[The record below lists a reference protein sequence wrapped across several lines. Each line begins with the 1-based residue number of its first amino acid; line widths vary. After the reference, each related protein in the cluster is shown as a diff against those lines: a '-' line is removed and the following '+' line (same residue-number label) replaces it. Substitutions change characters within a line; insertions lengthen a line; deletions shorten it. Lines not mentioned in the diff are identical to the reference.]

1 MVARKL
7 NLIKRV
13 NLESR
18 KRGTLYRFTLI
29 FLLVSTFSLSQ
40 HLNGLTLNKG
50 KWHSELQ
57 LTEKDVLPFDLVIT
71 KSKGNYRFSVMNG
84 EEEIPLASASVKND
98 SVHVPFSVFNSELV
112 FSVKNKKII
121 EGWWYNYNKGKNY
134 RIAFSAIKQK
144 TKRFT
149 STVNNKTK
157 NAPEISGKWE
167 ITFEPNTNSSY
178 PAVGL
183 FQQSKS
189 TIPGTFLTETG
200 DYRYLAGNTINDSL
214 FLSCF
219 DGSHAFLFKA
229 AFNDGTLDGKFF
241 SGNHWQSLWIGKKN
255 NSFELGDPE
264 KLTYLKENH
273 AFNFNLPDLDGDTL
287 IFPNEDYKNKVVII
301 QIMGS
306 WCPNC
311 LDETRYFKE
320 LYSKYHDRGL
330 EIISIGYET
339 GSSFDDFKRNIE
351 RLKNTLELDFTFLI
365 GGKASKGLAKEHFS
379 MLNNIISFPTTVF
392 IGRDG
397 EVKSVH
403 TGFSGPGTGEYYT
416 EYVNKTNA
424 LIESLL
430 AN

>member
-1 MVARKL
+1 M
-7 NLIKRV
+7 
-13 NLESR
+13 
-18 KRGTLYRFTLI
+18 YRFTLI
-29 FLLVSTFSLSQ
+29 FLFFSTFTIAQNLD
-40 HLNGLTLNKG
+40 GLKLKKG
-50 KWHSELQ
+50 KWHSELK
-57 LTEKDVLPFDLVIT
+57 LIESDILPFELVVSKT
-71 KSKGNYRFSVMNG
+71 KGDYQFSVMNG
-84 EEEIPLASASVKND
+84 EEEIELASPRVVND
-98 SVHVPFSVFNSELV
+98 SVYVPFSVFNSELI
-112 FSVKNKKII
+112 FSVKNKKNI

-134 RIAFSAIKQK
+134 RIAFRAFKKK
-144 TKRFT
+144 TNRFIT
-149 STVNNKTK
+149 SSNQRKK
-157 NAPEISGKWE
+157 DSPDLSGKWE
-167 ITFEPNTNSSY
+167 VTFEPNTNSSY
-178 PAVGL
+178 PAVGI
-183 FQQSKS
+183 FEQNKS
-189 TIPGTFLTETG
+189 TVTGTFLTETG

-229 AFNDGTLDGKFF
+229 AYNNGNLDGKFF
-241 SGNHWQSLWIGKKN
+241 SGNHWKSSWIGKKN
-255 NSFELGDPE
+255 DTFELTDPE
-264 KLTYLKENH
+264 KLTYLEEEH
-273 AFNFNLPDLDGDTL
+273 DFVFNLPDLNGDTL
-287 IFPNEDYKNKVVII
+287 SFPNDSYMNKVVIV

-339 GSSFDDFKRNIE
+339 GNSFDDFKRNIE
-351 RLKNTLELDFTFLI
+351 RFKNSLELDFTFLV

-379 MLNNIISFPTTVF
+379 MLNNIISFPTTIF

-397 EVKSVH
+397 EVKRVH
-403 TGFSGPGTGEYYT
+403 TGFSGPGTGDYYI

>member
-1 MVARKL
+1 M
-7 NLIKRV
+7 
-13 NLESR
+13 
-18 KRGTLYRFTLI
+18 YRFALI
-29 FLLVSTFSLSQ
+29 FLFFSSFTIAQNLD
-40 HLNGLTLNKG
+40 GLKLKKG
-50 KWHSELQ
+50 KWHSELK
-57 LTEKDVLPFDLVIT
+57 LIESDILPFELVVSKT
-71 KSKGNYRFSVMNG
+71 KGDYQFSVMNG
-84 EEEIPLASASVKND
+84 EEEIELASPRVVND
-98 SVHVPFSVFNSELV
+98 SVYVPFSVFNSELI
-112 FSVKNKKII
+112 FLVKNKKNI

-134 RIAFSAIKQK
+134 RIAFRAFKKK
-144 TKRFT
+144 TNRFIT
-149 STVNNKTK
+149 STSQRKK
-157 NAPEISGKWE
+157 DSPHLSGKWE
-167 ITFEPNTNSSY
+167 VTFEPNTTSSY
-178 PAVGL
+178 PAVGI
-183 FQQSKS
+183 FEQNKS
-189 TIPGTFLTETG
+189 TVTGTFLTETG

-229 AFNDGTLDGKFF
+229 AYNNGNLDGKFF
-241 SGNHWQSLWIGKKN
+241 SGNHWKSSWIGKKN
-255 NSFELGDPE
+255 DTFELTDPE
-264 KLTYLKENH
+264 KLTYLEEDH
-273 AFNFNLPDLDGDTL
+273 DFSFNLPDLNGDTL
-287 IFPNEDYKNKVVII
+287 SFPNDNYMNKVVIV

-339 GSSFDDFKRNIE
+339 GNSSDDFKRNIE
-351 RLKNTLELDFTFLI
+351 RFKNSLDLDFTFLV

-379 MLNNIISFPTTVF
+379 MLNNIISFPTTIF

-397 EVKSVH
+397 EVKRVH
-403 TGFSGPGTGEYYT
+403 TGFSGPGTGDYYI

>member
-1 MVARKL
+1 M
-7 NLIKRV
+7 
-13 NLESR
+13 
-18 KRGTLYRFTLI
+18 YRLTLI
-29 FLLVSTFSLSQ
+29 FLFFSTFTIAQNLD
-40 HLNGLTLNKG
+40 GLKLKKG

-57 LTEKDVLPFDLVIT
+57 LTESDVLPFELIVSKT
-71 KSKGNYRFSVMNG
+71 KGDYQFSIMNG
-84 EEEIPLASASVKND
+84 EEEIELASPRVVND
-98 SVHVPFSVFNSELV
+98 SVYVPFSVFNSELI
-112 FSVKNKKII
+112 FSVKNKKNI

-134 RIAFSAIKQK
+134 RIAFSAFKKKTNRFISPKGQNIKD
-144 TKRFT
+144 
-149 STVNNKTK
+149 S
-157 NAPEISGKWE
+157 PDLSGKWE
-167 ITFEPNTNSSY
+167 VTFEPNTNSSY
-178 PAVGL
+178 PAVGI
-183 FQQSKS
+183 FEQNKS
-189 TIPGTFLTETG
+189 SVTGTFLTETG

-229 AFNDGTLDGKFF
+229 AYNNGNLEGKFF
-241 SGNHWQSLWIGKKN
+241 SGNHWKSSWIGEKN
-255 NSFELGDPE
+255 DTFELTDPE
-264 KLTYLKENH
+264 KLTYLKEDH
-273 AFNFNLPDLDGDTL
+273 DFGFNLPDLNGDTL
-287 IFPNEDYKNKVVII
+287 SFPNDSYMNKVVIV

-339 GSSFDDFKRNIE
+339 GNSYDDFKRNIE
-351 RLKNTLELDFTFLI
+351 RLKNSLELDFTFLI

-379 MLNNIISFPTTVF
+379 MLNNIISFPTTIF